1 MKYIATMVVGL
12 LLVPGASFAATPEEQ
27 YQSLVSQLIALLT
40 EQVHQLQ
47 AQLALLQEQK
57 VDNSPVLGATIATAT
72 QTPMTKTLVRGS
84 AHKENGT
91 VLVNGSIT
99 GFTGNPEVTAVLL
112 VSNKVEGTDR
122 YTDPVTAENLT
133 VLTEVDGDTLN
144 FSFNYDDSVPNEK
157 YYFKLKVVSGGDF
170 KEENLGTG
178 PFQFVI

>member
-12 LLVPGASFAATPEEQ
+12 LLIPSASFAATPEEQ

-47 AQLALLQEQK
+47 AQLALLQEQSIDK
-57 VDNSPVLGATIATAT
+57 TPVLGATIPIAT
-72 QTPMTKTLVRGS
+72 QTPMEKTLVRGS

-91 VLVNGSIT
+91 VLVNGTIS
-99 GFTGNPEVTAVLL
+99 GFTGNVEVTAQLL
-112 VSNKVEGTDR
+112 KSTKIEDTDR
-122 YTDPVTAENLT
+122 YTDPVVSDTLT
-133 VLTEVDGDTLN
+133 VTKEQEGDVLQ
-144 FSFNYDDSVPNEK
+144 FSLNYDDSIPNEK
-157 YYFKLKVVSGGDF
+157 YYFKIKVVSGDDF